1 MKDVYL
7 INYAV
12 KGIKSIDQ
20 WAKLSFY
27 NKTFRRDFSIK
38 GFNIKGIYGANGAG
52 KSGIITSMKILKSII
67 LDPQYLNNPLVQKQ
81 LDELINKSTRKLQ
94 YDVDFLVLFEDGLRL
109 YHYSVAL
116 EKGLPHYYVIT
127 QEVLTKRKATAHSH
141 NDTIVYSVDAGKLSF
156 VDKNEKYSDMLRE
169 ASINLLSM
177 ASLSSIFMSKGLF
190 PDADRS
196 DLSSTFIDLLLL
208 FLFGHSIYVYLDT
221 PDDHTEYAMNSL
233 LLHGDE
239 YNYSEALEQM
249 SGLLEHK
256 GNLNKMQPLLLTVT
270 DMRIPKKS
278 IKELE
283 KQVAMLKDFLCIFK
297 KDLKNITIDRK
308 EDNSSYICSLI
319 MDYGEYTIYAEFE
332 STGIKKLIKLF
343 TYLQKMVTGNI
354 VFIDELDSNLHDVY
368 LCALLEYLMEYGEGQ
383 LCFTTH
389 NIGPMDILRK
399 NQKSIDFLS
408 VDRTVYQWTKNG
420 NYSPSKL
427 YKNGMIEGSPFN
439 VDSIDFIGVF
449 GDDGE
454 D

>member
-1 MKDVYL
+1 MKDIYL

-27 NKTFRRDFSIK
+27 NKTFRHNFSIK
-38 GFNIKGIYGANGAG
+38 GFNIKGVYGANGAG

-81 LDELINKSTRKLQ
+81 LEELINKSTQKLQ
-94 YDVDFLVLFEDGLRL
+94 YDVEFLVGFEDGLRL
-109 YHYSVAL
+109 YRYNVVI

-127 QEVLTKRKATAHSH
+127 HESLTRKKATAHRNTESK
-141 NDTIVYSVDAGKLSF
+141 IFIVDAGKLSF
-156 VDKNEKYSDMLRE
+156 EDKNEQYSDYLRE
-169 ASINLLSM
+169 GSINLLST
-177 ASLSSIFMSKGLF
+177 ASLTSIVISKGLF
-190 PDADRS
+190 PNADDFNPS
-196 DLSSTFIDLLLL
+196 AGFIDLLLL
-208 FLFGHSIYVYLDT
+208 FIFGQSIYVYLDT

-233 LLHGDE
+233 LTHGNDH
-239 YNYSEALEQM
+239 NYVEALEQM
-249 SGLLEHK
+249 GSLLEHK
-256 GNLNKMQPLLLTVT
+256 GKLNKMQPLLLSVA
-270 DMRIPKKS
+270 DMRIPKKN
-278 IKELE
+278 IRDLE
-283 KQVAMLKDFLCIFK
+283 KQVTMLKDFLRIFK

-308 EDNSSYICSLI
+308 EDSNSFVCSLM
-319 MDYGEYTIYAEFE
+319 MDYGEYTIHAEFE

-343 TYLQKMVTGNI
+343 TYLQKMVAGNI

-389 NIGPMDILRK
+389 NIGPMDILKK

-408 VDRTVYQWTKNG
+408 TDRTVYQWTKNG

-439 VDSIDFIGVF
+439 VDSIDFISVF
-449 GDDGE
+449 DDE
-454 D
+454 EE